1 MSDPERI
8 EQAPEDLP
16 GSPGTSISAKGRRSL
31 SKSRRELTEGELDQ
45 SGVRLMLLDEVDRL
59 DSEVTR
65 LRSFEVRFHA
75 ADKQVGILVE
85 KRRAEIAVE
94 VLYSV
99 CVGLGTGLL
108 FYVPSLEDTLQ
119 VPAIATG
126 AVLILGAVAAKVIR
140 K

>member
-1 MSDPERI
+1 
-8 EQAPEDLP
+8 
-16 GSPGTSISAKGRRSL
+16 
-31 SKSRRELTEGELDQ
+31 
-45 SGVRLMLLDEVDRL
+45 MLLDEVDRL

-126 AVLILGAVAAKVIR
+126 VVLILGAVAAKVIR